1 VLLIVALAL
10 GSALLY
16 GVADFMGGVAA
27 RRITVLVATT
37 INYAFAAVLMVVAAL
52 VFGGEWTGAAVGGGV
67 IAGVLAVIGLLT
79 FFAALAAG
87 PISLMSP
94 LIALLSSVVPVVATV
109 ILGEML
115 RPLAWVA
122 IALALVASVLIG
134 VERRV
139 PVSRVRPRTVVF
151 AVISGASLG
160 FATVAL
166 DSAPQSS
173 ALIPVLLDTTVGL
186 ALLIALF
193 GAARLS
199 TRVRRFLTVLD
210 APSPAA
216 ASTPAGVAA
225 HPAVAAPRAV
235 AAPPPFDSAPPVG
248 STPLGAHPP
257 PAVAHVPYGGA
268 AATATRRA
276 RQLAAL
282 AGVLFGGA
290 NALLMIALHAG
301 NVAVVAVLVNLYP
314 AATVALAWAV
324 LHERVSRTQAAG
336 AVLAI
341 AASVMLGVA

>member
-1 VLLIVALAL
+1 VLLIVVLAL

-27 RRITVLVATT
+27 RRITVLLATT

-52 VFGGEWTGAAVGGGV
+52 VFGGEWTAAAVGGGV

-134 VERRV
+134 VERRA

-186 ALLIALF
+186 ALLLALI

-210 APSPAA
+210 TQNPAA
-216 ASTPAGVAA
+216 ASTP
-225 HPAVAAPRAV
+225 PAV
-235 AAPPPFDSAPPVG
+235 AAPPPAATSPAVAAPPVG
-248 STPLGAHPP
+248 STPLGAHAP
-257 PAVAHVPYGGA
+257 PAVAHVPHGGA

>member
-1 VLLIVALAL
+1 VLLIVVLAL

-27 RRITVLVATT
+27 RRITVLLATT

-52 VFGGEWTGAAVGGGV
+52 VFGGEWTAAAVGGGV

-186 ALLIALF
+186 ALLLALI

-210 APSPAA
+210 TQNPAA
-216 ASTPAGVAA
+216 ASTP
-225 HPAVAAPRAV
+225 PAV
-235 AAPPPFDSAPPVG
+235 AAPPPAATSPAVAAPPVG
-248 STPLGAHPP
+248 STPLGAHAP
-257 PAVAHVPYGGA
+257 PAVAHVPHGGA

>member
-1 VLLIVALAL
+1 MLLIVVLAL
-10 GSALLY
+10 GAALLY
-16 GVADFMGGVAA
+16 GIADFMGGVAA
-27 RRITVLVATT
+27 RRISVLLATT
-37 INYAFAAVLMVVAAL
+37 INYMFAAAVIVVAAL
-52 VFGGEWTGAAVGGGV
+52 VFGGEWSAAAVGGGV
-67 IAGVLAVIGLLT
+67 LAGVLAVVGLLT

-109 ILGEML
+109 IVGEAL

-122 IALALVASVLIG
+122 ITLALVASVLIG
-134 VERRV
+134 VERRA
-139 PVSRVRPRTVVF
+139 PVGHVRPRTVGF
-151 AVISGASLG
+151 AVISGVSLG

-186 ALLIALF
+186 ALLLVLIA
-193 GAARLS
+193 AARVS
-199 TRVRRFLTVLD
+199 TGVRRFLTVLD
-210 APSPAA
+210 PHSPAA
-216 ASTPAGVAA
+216 V
-225 HPAVAAPRAV
+225 
-235 AAPPPFDSAPPVG
+235 SA
-248 STPLGAHPP
+248 PLGAQ
-257 PAVAHVPYGGA
+257 PAPAAHGWPATPISRDDGHA
-268 AATATRRA
+268 AAATRRA

-282 AGVLFGGA
+282 AGVLIGGA

-324 LHERVSRTQAAG
+324 LHERVSRTQATG

-341 AASVMLGVA
+341 AASVMLGMA